1 MAHHPRID
9 LALYFVRHGRT
20 EMNLRRLLQGQSG
33 YGLLPEGVED
43 AEHAA
48 RRLADEGIT
57 RLYSSDQLRAR
68 QTARI
73 LHRRL
78 GLPSPVRH
86 SRLLREMDYGQV
98 TGHPEP
104 DVRRKYPRFRTDA
117 AFVFP
122 GGESFELVQAR
133 AFRWLGRL
141 MRRHRS
147 GRIGVVSHGG
157 WLRTLFAGLR
167 QRPLS
172 LCLYGTVPHG
182 WVGTLEVSRSVGL
195 RLRLRAGVTIFEG
208 SKSVEW

>member
-1 MAHHPRID
+1 MANPPRID

-20 EMNLRRLLQGQSG
+20 EMNVRRLLQGQSG
-33 YGLLPEGVED
+33 YGLLPEGVKD
-43 AEHAA
+43 AERAA
-48 RRLADEGIT
+48 RRLADQGIT

-78 GLPSPVRH
+78 GLPSPIRH
-86 SRLLREMDYGQV
+86 SKLLREMDYGRV

-133 AFRWLGRL
+133 AFRWLDRL

-157 WLRTLFAGLR
+157 WLRTLFAGLLG
-167 QRPLS
+167 RPLS
-172 LCLYGTVPHG
+172 LCLYGAVPHG
-182 WVGTLEVSRSVGL
+182 WVGTLEVSRTAAPKL
-195 RLRLRAGVTIFEG
+195 RLHPGVTIFDG
-208 SKSVEW
+208 SKSVKW